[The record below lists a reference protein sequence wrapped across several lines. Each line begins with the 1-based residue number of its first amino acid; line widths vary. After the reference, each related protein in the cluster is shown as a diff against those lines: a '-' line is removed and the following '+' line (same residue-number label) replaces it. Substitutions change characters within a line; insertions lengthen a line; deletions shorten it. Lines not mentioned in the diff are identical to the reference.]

1 MPIAFN
7 PRGASG
13 YIWDVEKRIGSGS
26 KGDDVR
32 LVQYLVARY
41 GMWTGAPGYISVDEV
56 DGDWGPKTSASFLLY
71 EQTAMSVRTNGF
83 VYPAPLDV
91 DIFHTGVHGF
101 IYHIISLQEYNCAA
115 ILRKPVGAIDYDT
128 VMAMPDDGLCPAD
141 LGFALTAAQAK
152 VGYSHSAHAGAD
164 GAGAGGGGGGGGG
177 GQSDFFLKID
187 GMEGESQDDK
197 HKNEIH
203 ITSFSVG
210 ATNAGS
216 GGHDKG
222 SGVGKSRI
230 HDIQVTKEVDKSSP
244 NIFLNCVS
252 GKHHPKATI
261 VARKAGEKPHE
272 YLKITLDEVFISS
285 YQLHAKD
292 SHVMP
297 IERFS
302 LNFASVEQEH
312 KVQNADG
319 SAGAANKKKFELK
332 KHKAS

>member
-7 PRGASG
+7 PEGTDG

-41 GMWTGAPGYISVDEV
+41 GMWTGSPDYITIDDV
-56 DGDWGPKTSASFLLY
+56 DGTWGPKTSASFLGY
-71 EQTAMSVRTNGF
+71 EQSAMDVRTNGF
-83 VYPAPLDV
+83 VYPAPFDV

-101 IYHIISLQEYNCAA
+101 IYHIISLQEYYCAA
-115 ILRKPVGAIDYDT
+115 ILQKPVGVIDFDV
-128 VMAMPDDGLCPAD
+128 VMAMPYDGMCPPD
-141 LGFALTAAQAK
+141 LAFALTAAEAK
-152 VGYSHSAHAGAD
+152 AGYSHHASHHGDASHHEKSGGA
-164 GAGAGGGGGGGGG
+164 
-177 GQSDFFLKID
+177 GQSDFFLKIA
-187 GMEGESQDDK
+187 GIEGESQDDK

-203 ITSFSVG
+203 ITSFSIG

-230 HDIQVTKEVDKSSP
+230 HDVQITKEVDKSTP
-244 NIFLNCVS
+244 NIFLNCLS

-261 VARKAGEKPHE
+261 IARKAGEKPHE
-272 YLKITLDEVFISS
+272 YLKITLEEVFISS

-292 SHVMP
+292 SGAMP
-297 IERFS
+297 VESFS
-302 LNFASVEQEH
+302 LNFATVEQEH
-312 KVQNADG
+312 KVQSADG
-319 SAGAANKKKFELK
+319 SAGAANTKKFDRK
-332 KHKAS
+332 KHKAA